1 MIYSQIYLK
10 NQTKVPTIVAV
21 LIACFVGLLFL
32 RLFSQ
37 TPPASKAEKKALK
50 LVEVTNLS
58 PNQVA
63 VYWQTDQKSTGW
75 VIYGTKEN
83 ELNKIAND
91 ERDISTKKSQYLYH
105 YTQLKNLNENQVYFF
120 KLVSNNKLIVNTDD
134 KPFSF
139 NTPKNVTPFK
149 GREPAYG
156 KVIKPNGSPLEN
168 TVVLIHMNNVF
179 SFSALTKSIG
189 EWLIPI
195 NSVFEKKSYQPRNPT
210 SKEQATIEILNEDG
224 QMSTVMT
231 DLSKVSPVPQT
242 IIIGS
247 NLNFT
252 SQDNILSATS
262 SQGNEGTTKEIDII
276 YPQENKMIP
285 GYSPLIKGVAIPNE
299 EVMIEVHS
307 ETAFS
312 SKVKTDE
319 KGEWKLNLPSNLSPG
334 EHTITIRTKDKNGN
348 VVIIERKF
356 NIAKI
361 GEQVLGT
368 ATPEGTITTA
378 PATPTPTRLPIYSPT
393 PKPPVSGGSIT
404 TPLVGAASFIILGL
418 GLILVF

>member
-10 NQTKVPTIVAV
+10 NQGKIPTLVAV

-32 RLFSQ
+32 RIFSQ
-37 TPPASKAEKKALK
+37 TPPASKAEKKTLK
-50 LVEVTNLS
+50 RVEVANLS
-58 PNQVA
+58 PNQVT
-63 VYWQTDQKSTGW
+63 VYWQTDQKGTGW

-83 ELNKIAND
+83 ELNNVASD
-91 ERDISTKKSQYLYH
+91 ERDISTKKNPYLHH
-105 YTQLKNLNENQVYFF
+105 YALLKNLNENQTYFF
-120 KLVSNNKLIVNTDD
+120 KLVSDNKLITNTDN
-134 KPFSF
+134 KPFNF
-139 NTPKNVTPFK
+139 NTPKSATPFK

-156 KVIKPNGSPLEN
+156 KVIKPNGSPLED
-168 TVVLIHMNNVF
+168 TVVLIQMNNAF
-179 SFSALTKSIG
+179 SFSTLTKSTG

-195 NSVFEKKSYQPRNPT
+195 NSVFEKDSYQPRNPT
-210 SKEQATIEILNEDG
+210 NKEQITIEVLSDDG
-224 QMSTVMT
+224 QVSTVT
-231 DLSKVSPVPQT
+231 TNLSKISPVPQT

-247 NLNFT
+247 NLNFVNE
-252 SQDNILSATS
+252 DDVLSATS
-262 SQGNEGTTKEIDII
+262 SRETAGTTKKIDII
-276 YPQENKMIP
+276 YPQENKLIP
-285 GYSPLIKGVAIPNE
+285 GYSPLIKGVAVPNE

-312 SKVKTDE
+312 SKVKTDG

-348 VVIIERKF
+348 IVTIERKF
-356 NIAKI
+356 NIAKN

-368 ATPEGTITTA
+368 ATPEATITTV
-378 PATPTPTRLPIYSPT
+378 PATPTPTRLPAYSPT
-393 PKPPVSGGSIT
+393 PKPPVSGGNIT